1 MCAIFGII
9 GKSDI
14 GLIRKMSKCQLYR
27 GPDSQTFFNNKKLKL
42 SFGMNRLAVI
52 DKKGGN
58 QPMFS
63 HDKRFLIV
71 FNGTIYNFK
80 EIKKFLGKK
89 IKFKT
94 QSDTEVLINSYSYWG
109 NKSFNYFDG
118 MWAVSIF
125 DFKKKKMILSR
136 DYVGQKPLF
145 YYKEKDIVIFSSQL
159 NGIFQYKKKFDI
171 SKKNYGNFLRFNHFP
186 APETLYQNI
195 NQVCP
200 GEIVEF
206 KNNKTIYKKYWTV
219 ENGGDYN
226 LFFSRRKTHEINGMF
241 QKTTSNFLIADKK
254 VGLCLSSGFDSN
266 ILKKVILKKEKK
278 INSFTIGFK
287 DKTYDESKKIK
298 KTNNDNNKKKIL
310 HQKDLIKTFHLIKK
324 NIFFPIGDSSMLPTF
339 ELFNL
344 IKKKT
349 NAVIGGDGGDEIF
362 YGYVAF
368 KGFYITSI
376 LKKVFPNF
384 LLKIIGAPFKII
396 KISNDYLSWT
406 KKIRFFFKHVDKEL
420 HLINNLWISNFSD
433 DDCKSYF
440 KSKILPQSKHYI
452 KIKNLYRKSSND
464 MKFAQFYFIKYY
476 LPNIL
481 LKVDFSS
488 MLNSIE
494 CRSPYLSKDLLN
506 YSIDLPSNKN
516 FSFFK
521 NRKLM
526 KKIFYNLI
534 SSDFNQKKH
543 GFAFNKNLILKDK
556 RLIFKVINK
565 KFIFNF
571 DFFNKKYKEYL
582 NGNYEHEQYLWNEII
597 LNFSRQNLE
606 NDKTKIS

>member
-9 GKSDI
+9 GRSNVELLK
-14 GLIRKMSKCQLYR
+14 KMSKCQLYR
-27 GPDSQTFFNNKKLKL
+27 GPDSQTFFNNKKLKV

-52 DKKGGN
+52 DKKSGY

-63 HDKRFLIV
+63 HDKRFLLV

-80 EIKKFLGKK
+80 EIKKFLEKK
-89 IKFKT
+89 ISFKT

-118 MWAVSIF
+118 MWAASIF
-125 DFKKKKMILSR
+125 DFKKKRMILSR

-145 YYKEKDIVIFSSQL
+145 YYKKKEIVIFSSQL
-159 NGIFQYKKKFDI
+159 NGIFQYDNKFHI

-200 GEIVEF
+200 GEIIEF
-206 KNNKTIYKKYWTV
+206 RNNRINSKKYWKV

-226 LFFSRRKTHEINGMF
+226 LFFPKRKTHEISKVF
-241 QKTTSNFLIADKK
+241 QKTTSNFLIADQK

-278 INSFTIGFK
+278 IKSFTIGFK
-287 DKTYDESKKIK
+287 DQTYDESKKIK
-298 KTNNDNNKKKIL
+298 KTPNDDNKKKIL
-310 HQKDLIKTFHLIKK
+310 SQKDLIKTFHLIRK
-324 NIFFPIGDSSMLPTF
+324 NIFFPIGDSSILPTF

-344 IKKKT
+344 IKKRT

-376 LKKVFPNF
+376 LKKIFPNF
-384 LLKIIGAPFKII
+384 LLRIIRLPFKMI
-396 KISNDYLSWT
+396 KISTDYLSWT
-406 KKIRFFFKHVDKEL
+406 KKIKFFFEHIDKEL
-420 HLINNLWISNFSD
+420 FLINNLWISNFADSD
-433 DDCKSYF
+433 YKAYF
-440 KSKILPQSKHYI
+440 KNKTIPKSKHLN
-452 KIKNLYRKSSND
+452 KIKNLYNKSSDD
-464 MKFAQFYFIKYY
+464 MKFAQFYFIKYF

-494 CRSPYLSKDLLN
+494 CRSPYLTKDLLN
-506 YSIDLPSNKN
+506 YSVDLTSNKN

-521 NRKLM
+521 SRKLM
-526 KKIFYNLI
+526 KLIFSDLI
-534 SSDFNQKKH
+534 NKDFNMKKH
-543 GFAFNKNLILKDK
+543 GFAFNKNLILRNKD
-556 RLIFKVINK
+556 LILKVINK
-565 KFIFNF
+565 NLILNL
-571 DFFNKKYKEYL
+571 DFFNKRYNEYL
-582 NGNYEHEQYLWNEII
+582 DGKYEHEQYLWNEII
-597 LNFSRQNLE
+597 INFCRQNLE
-606 NDKTKIS
+606 YKL